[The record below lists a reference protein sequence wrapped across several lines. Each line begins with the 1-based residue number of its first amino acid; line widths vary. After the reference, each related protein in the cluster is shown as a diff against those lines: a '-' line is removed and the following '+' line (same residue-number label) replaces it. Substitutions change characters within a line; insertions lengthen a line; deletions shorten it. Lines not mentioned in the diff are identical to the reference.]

1 MGKSVLITCLTSNMT
16 MLFLHFDT
24 GRSIEF
30 KNFKLRGCL
39 HAESLSAPASPAPG
53 LC

>member
-30 KNFKLRGCL
+30 KNLKLSSEETL
-39 HAESLSAPASPAPG
+39 LLALVIFW
-53 LC
+53 